1 MCFHPTTR
9 SLGLLYEFPLAFSVL
24 VFAKTAVDDDG
35 EDIEYPYTITS
46 IETRAQRSKWS
57 RLYWIRVGSKYLQ
70 IRSGCGSVTRTS
82 AFQVTHT
89 MFAHLV
95 VLFASPF

>member
-24 VFAKTAVDDDG
+24 VFAKTAVDDDR

-46 IETRAQRSKWS
+46 IETR
-57 RLYWIRVGSKYLQ
+57 
-70 IRSGCGSVTRTS
+70 
-82 AFQVTHT
+82 THT
-89 MFAHLV
+89 AV
-95 VLFASPF
+95 RNGPFSALL

>member
-46 IETRAQRSKWS
+46 IETK
-57 RLYWIRVGSKYLQ
+57 
-70 IRSGCGSVTRTS
+70 
-82 AFQVTHT
+82 
-89 MFAHLV
+89 
-95 VLFASPF
+95 SPTLKME

>member
-9 SLGLLYEFPLAFSVL
+9 SLGLLYEFQLAFSVL

-46 IETRAQRSKWS
+46 IEQEPNAQNGVGFIGFGWGRNICKYVQDAEVL
-57 RLYWIRVGSKYLQ
+57 RGQALIR
-70 IRSGCGSVTRTS
+70 
-82 AFQVTHT
+82 
-89 MFAHLV
+89 
-95 VLFASPF
+95 